1 MEDRMKRVIF
11 TSFIKGMMSVSSVG
25 KSIINIS
32 NINDLYLKTDKEII
46 NDDWKNVGKDLNWAI
61 DYGIRFKGK
70 KYRKRPIGNKRC

>member
-46 NDDWKNVGKDLNWAI
+46 NDDWKNVGKE
-61 DYGIRFKGK
+61 
-70 KYRKRPIGNKRC
+70 